1 MAFGSIRYPILRENR
16 KVLERD
22 YRVGGTYQ
30 IEYEDEDPSIRANFV
45 AECER
50 FQARKVPVTP

>member
-1 MAFGSIRYPILRENR
+1 MSATSRREKR
-16 KVLERD
+16 QVLERD
-22 YRVGGTYQ
+22 YRVGGSYQ

-45 AECER
+45 AVCEE